1 MILAP
6 TGGATGFSALG
17 EIVNGSV
24 NPSGKTADTYVKD
37 LFKTPYI
44 NNIGNHAY
52 TNVDDLKKQIAE
64 GDSAYEGNIAFV
76 NYVEGIYVGYKFYET
91 AAEEGLIKYDDY
103 VQYPF
108 GYGLSYTT
116 FEKKMENFKDD
127 GDSISFE
134 VTVTNSGEVSGRD
147 TVEIYYTPPYNN
159 GGIEKASANLIQ
171 FEKTEELEPGA
182 FQ

>member
-1 MILAP
+1 
-6 TGGATGFSALG
+6 
-17 EIVNGSV
+17 
-24 NPSGKTADTYVKD
+24 
-37 LFKTPYI
+37 
-44 NNIGNHAY
+44 
-52 TNVDDLKKQIAE
+52 
-64 GDSAYEGNIAFV
+64 
-76 NYVEGIYVGYKFYET
+76 
-91 AAEEGLIKYDDY
+91 
-103 VQYPF
+103 
-108 GYGLSYTT
+108 
-116 FEKKMENFKDD
+116 MENFKDD